1 MERVKYHASNFH
13 IFLWPHFE
21 LHKHEQYKAYDY
33 AIGWTVPVKLTFID
47 HAVTAHMWAS
57 VLKL

>member
-13 IFLWPHFE
+13 ILLWSHFE

-33 AIGWTVPVKLTFID
+33 VTGQTVPVTLTS
-47 HAVTAHMWAS
+47 HSTYVGQCA
-57 VLKL
+57 